1 MNIMQI
7 LSIMLAMGVFGMAM
21 FTATDNPKAFLDY
34 HGLLVVLGGT
44 LSAAAVSFQLN
55 RLGSLLK
62 VFWNRTILG
71 KKVDYRNTI
80 RSLIKVADAFQK
92 ESPDLKQIIKG
103 QNDPFM
109 TECFDVLLDGIGDA
123 DYAYGLMK
131 RRNDAIY
138 ELYMHDANKFK
149 ALGKY
154 PPAMGL
160 LGAVTGMIAL
170 LGSLGKPGAEKH
182 IGPAMSVALVATLYG
197 IAFANFFVIPIS
209 ENLIEAAKET
219 RRKNLVIIT
228 GLRLISRGTNPI
240 ILAEELNSFL
250 LPLDRLDWKKEL
262 KGAA

>member
-7 LSIMLAMGVFGMAM
+7 LSILLAVGVLLAAML
-21 FTATDNPKAFLDY
+21 TATDNPKSMVDY
-34 HGLLVVLGGT
+34 HGMLVVLGGT
-44 LSAAAVSFQLN
+44 AAAAAVSFQLN
-55 RLGSLLK
+55 RLGAMLK

-71 KKVDYRNTI
+71 KKIDYRATI
-80 RSLIKVADAFQK
+80 RSLILVADAYQK
-92 ESPDLKQIIKG
+92 ESPDLKQVIKN
-103 QNDPFM
+103 QNDPFL
-109 TECFDVLLDGIGDA
+109 TECFDVLLEGLGDA
-123 DYAYGLMK
+123 DYVYGLMK
-131 RRNDAIY
+131 RRNESIF

-170 LGSLGKPGAEKH
+170 LGGLGKPGAEKT

-197 IAFANFFVIPIS
+197 IALANFFVIPIS

-219 RRKNLVIIT
+219 KRKNTVIIN
-228 GLRLISRGTNPI
+228 GLRLIAKGTNPI
-240 ILAEELNSFL
+240 LLAEELNSFL

-262 KGAA
+262 KSAA